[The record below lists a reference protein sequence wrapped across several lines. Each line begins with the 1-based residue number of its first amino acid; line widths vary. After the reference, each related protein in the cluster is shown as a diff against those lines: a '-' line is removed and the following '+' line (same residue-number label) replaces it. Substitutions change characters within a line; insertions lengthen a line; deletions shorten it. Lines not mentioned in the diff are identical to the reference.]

1 MLRETI
7 SNVPVDL
14 AESLAGMPK
23 VKVVLPALQVPVQF
37 LNQLRDRL
45 AALAMVRHLVQL
57 LPFLL
62 QGFRRRTHIQIP
74 PPAPVQVLVVAERES
89 QKVQSRSFFLQ
100 MHHPG
105 LFPIDLQP
113 QPTFEFRFNPARQTS
128 PLVARQHHEIVG
140 IAHQLGPRPLNWS
153 IGPMKQLVE
162 PMQVYITEQRRNHP
176 ALGSP
181 LAWPTP
187 LLRLALLARLY
198 DWGLQPHPDQ
208 LEDAPGH
215 HSHAHTSQKLV
226 AAYLLQRLV
235 GRPARTK
242 PIGTVLEICFEDR
255 LQDQQGRHLDHS
267 VAHRRDA
274 QRPHFPI
281 RLWSVDAPYRFRRVG
296 LGAQRL
302 LDFVQEPLHTGFRR
316 FNLFDRYAIHPG
328 RALIGTYPFPT
339 RFQHIAPID
348 PVVQHIKPELR
359 FLLGLLAQLL
369 SQQREFVWGSVSA
382 HLFLQGFDM
391 LPFFRSGNLFQAVLL
406 SSYSSN
412 ASSEAPW
419 LHGRYPA
426 SSLLW
431 ASPTPG
437 QGRSLGYVFPRAVGG
452 RLPFPA
458 LPGLPGSSTDL
469 SLRACPQP
477 PRKVR
482 RVLAHC
488 SPAGVRLHPHRAD
501 WPPPAA

>member
-1 MLRETI
+1 M
-7 SNVPVDL
+7 
-14 AESLAGMPK
+14 
-23 VKVVLPALQVPVQF
+23 
-37 LNQLRDRL
+37 
-45 AALAMVRHLVQL
+45 
-57 LPFLL
+57 
-62 QGFRRRTHIQIP
+62 
-74 PPAPVQVLVVAERES
+74 
-89 QKVQSRSFFLQ
+89 
-100 MHHPG
+100 
-105 LFPIDLQP
+105 
-113 QPTFEFRFNPARQTS
+113 
-128 PLVARQHHEIVG
+128 
-140 IAHQLGPRPLNWS
+140 
-153 IGPMKQLVE
+153 
-162 PMQVYITEQRRNHP
+162 
-176 ALGSP
+176 
-181 LAWPTP
+181 
-187 LLRLALLARLY
+187 
-198 DWGLQPHPDQ
+198 
-208 LEDAPGH
+208 
-215 HSHAHTSQKLV
+215 

-242 PIGTVLEICFEDR
+242 PIGAILEICFEDR

-316 FNLFDRYAIHPG
+316 FNLLDRYAIHPG

-391 LPFFRSGNLFQAVLL
+391 LPFFRSGNLFQVVLL

-452 RLPFPA
+452 RLPFPRPA
-458 LPGLPGSSTDL
+458 GSPRFLDCSIPARLSPTTPEGPASACSLLPRRCQASSTSGGLATSSSVTRPNRVRLRYGSQVCFPGFHQPDYSDSLRFRYMHERAIYMVNSFQFTRSARL
-469 SLRACPQP
+469 SLVYPMN
-477 PRKVR
+477 
-482 RVLAHC
+482 
-488 SPAGVRLHPHRAD
+488 AD
-501 WPPPAA
+501 KIM

>member
-1 MLRETI
+1 MSNQCRYILLSSGEITPPWGVPLRGRLHC
-7 SNVPVDL
+7 S
-14 AESLAGMPK
+14 G
-23 VKVVLPALQVPVQF
+23 LPSSP
-37 LNQLRDRL
+37 
-45 AALAMVRHLVQL
+45 
-57 LPFLL
+57 
-62 QGFRRRTHIQIP
+62 G
-74 PPAPVQVLVVAERES
+74 
-89 QKVQSRSFFLQ
+89 SR
-100 MHHPG
+100 G
-105 LFPIDLQP
+105 
-113 QPTFEFRFNPARQTS
+113 
-128 PLVARQHHEIVG
+128 PLWGR
-140 IAHQLGPRPLNWS
+140 
-153 IGPMKQLVE
+153 
-162 PMQVYITEQRRNHP
+162 
-176 ALGSP
+176 
-181 LAWPTP
+181 
-187 LLRLALLARLY
+187 
-198 DWGLQPHPDQ
+198 GLQPHPDQ
-208 LEDAPGH
+208 LEDAPVH
-215 HSHAHTSQKLV
+215 HS
-226 AAYLLQRLV
+226 
-235 GRPARTK
+235 
-242 PIGTVLEICFEDR
+242 D
-255 LQDQQGRHLDHS
+255 
-267 VAHRRDA
+267 AHRRDA
-274 QRPHFPI
+274 GYPLGPPHFPI

-316 FNLFDRYAIHPG
+316 FHLLDRYAIHPG

-369 SQQREFVWGSVSA
+369 SQQREFVWGSVSTR
-382 HLFLQGFDM
+382 LFLQGFDM

-406 SSYSSN
+406 SSYSSH

-469 SLRACPQP
+469 SLRACPQQ

-488 SPAGVRLHPHRAD
+488 FPAGVRLHPNRAD
-501 WPPPAA
+501 RPPPACLLYTSPSPRDRQKSRMPSS